1 MKRFEYAVLIF
12 WQFSEIYLCMPRNDR
27 RKIKRGLIELN
38 ISDKMTEEQT
48 VEKEQLEHKLSQL
61 AVKMFEV

>member
-1 MKRFEYAVLIF
+1 
-12 WQFSEIYLCMPRNDR
+12 MPRNDR

-48 VEKEQLEHKLSQL
+48 VEKEQLEHKLSQMAL
-61 AVKMFEV
+61 KMFEV